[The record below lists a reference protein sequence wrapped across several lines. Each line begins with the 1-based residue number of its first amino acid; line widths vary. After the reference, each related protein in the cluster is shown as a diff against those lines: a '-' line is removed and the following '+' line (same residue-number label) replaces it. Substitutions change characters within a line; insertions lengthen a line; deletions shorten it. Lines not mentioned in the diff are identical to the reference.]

1 MAPFGYGFPISLGT
15 HEPFTQSLGDAIDCA
30 IGDGKFRTR
39 IREHRIVER
48 RDSGVQD
55 CAGDSK
61 VLSGLIPMQVHGDQ
75 HCAVLTA
82 AVTKADAHVDIA
94 NSSGICVVFLD
105 PKSVVKGKSVSVSV
119 DLGGRRIVKKT
130 KKSITKT

>member
-1 MAPFGYGFPISLGT
+1 MRISDWSSDVCSSDLFGDGFTISLGA
-15 HEPFTQSLGDAIDCA
+15 HEPVTQSLGYAIDCA

-48 RDSGVQD
+48 RESGVQD

-75 HCAVLTA
+75 HCAVL
-82 AVTKADAHVDIA
+82 DR
-94 NSSGICVVFLD
+94 
-105 PKSVVKGKSVSVSV
+105 KSVV
-119 DLGGRRIVKKT
+119 
-130 KKSITKT
+130 